1 MRRTSCK
8 LAQVVNCATGMCRP
22 VVEAHPRRR
31 AAIVFFDQSRG
42 VEEDDRVVRNR
53 HMAVD
58 RAKVR
63 LVPLARLWREGLRT
77 SEPVEEM
84 STTSKTNDWYDAYP
98 TSWFPGM

>member
-1 MRRTSCK
+1 M
-8 LAQVVNCATGMCRP
+8 
-22 VVEAHPRRR
+22 
-31 AAIVFFDQSRG
+31 
-42 VEEDDRVVRNR
+42 VRNR

-84 STTSKTNDWYDAYP
+84 SMTSKTNDWYDTHP